1 MADERCFVQFS
12 HPGGEHRPD
21 RSGSKAWH
29 TRPSSHARKFMQFP
43 GRWIASDDS
52 PHRGELWA
60 WGEWEPESRLIREL
74 DRPRG
79 NRDYPRYV
87 WQPYYVLKD
96 DYRGLHN
103 TDPFIFGE
111 RFLYSNCRQR
121 ANPGLMRLGEGS
133 VIAFGSGK
141 QGVGGEWRWWLDT
154 VLVVANSDLY
164 AASGAC
170 RMLKDWTSDVF
181 GIVTGGPLADK
192 HEAGCAADVR
202 LRLYWGATPDDP
214 VDGMFSFFPARP
226 AGGGTGFPRPVIDLP
241 SEYFNPRSI
250 RGPKGIGRG
259 RTRAKL
265 RSIWAAL
272 VAQVRQAGLVLGTH
286 AALPERREP

>member
-21 RSGSKAWH
+21 RSGSKAWN
-29 TRPSSHARKFMQFP
+29 TLASSHARKFMQFP

-79 NRDYPRYV
+79 NRDYPRYL
-87 WQPYYVLKD
+87 WQPCYVLKD

-192 HEAGCAADVR
+192 HEAGCAADVQ
-202 LRLYWGATPDDP
+202 LRLYRGATPDDP
-214 VDGMFSFFPARP
+214 VDGNVQLLPRAARGWRNGLSATGHRP
-226 AGGGTGFPRPVIDLP
+226 AKRVLQPPQHSGSQGDRPRAH
-241 SEYFNPRSI
+241 PR
-250 RGPKGIGRG
+250 
-259 RTRAKL
+259 
-265 RSIWAAL
+265 
-272 VAQVRQAGLVLGTH
+272 
-286 AALPERREP
+286 